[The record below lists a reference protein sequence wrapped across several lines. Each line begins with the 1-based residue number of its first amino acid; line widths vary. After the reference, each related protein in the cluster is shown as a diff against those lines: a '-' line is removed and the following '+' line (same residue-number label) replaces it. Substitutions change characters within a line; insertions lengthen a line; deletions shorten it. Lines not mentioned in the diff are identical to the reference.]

1 VEKLDQEECL
11 GIWDLRAGQESLEC
25 LEKLDD
31 RALLDPEAC
40 LDKRAQ
46 MDQGDLQ
53 ESEDHPELKVC
64 LVWRAVREP
73 LVLMD
78 QMVRLDHPDQ
88 MDLLETEE
96 YLVYLVPLAQPEQL
110 ANKDLRE
117 NEEILANQESRAL
130 RDPLGL
136 LVLPVLLVSVAN
148 GEKKVHQANR
158 EHLGWEDVLVTR
170 VHLVLQE

>member
-1 VEKLDQEECL
+1 MEKLDQEECL

-78 QMVRLDHPDQ
+78 QMVRLDHLVRT
-88 MDLLETEE
+88 DLQETEE
-96 YLVYLVPLAQPEQL
+96 YLVFQVLLAQLERL

>member
-1 VEKLDQEECL
+1 MEKLDQEECL

-78 QMVRLDHPDQ
+78 QMVQLDHLVRT
-88 MDLLETEE
+88 DLQETEE
-96 YLVYLVPLAQPEQL
+96 YLVYLVPLAQLERL

-117 NEEILANQESRAL
+117 KEEILANQESRAL

-148 GEKKVHQANR
+148 GERKVHQANR

>member
-1 VEKLDQEECL
+1 
-11 GIWDLRAGQESLEC
+11 
-25 LEKLDD
+25 
-31 RALLDPEAC
+31 
-40 LDKRAQ
+40 
-46 MDQGDLQ
+46 
-53 ESEDHPELKVC
+53 
-64 LVWRAVREP
+64 
-73 LVLMD
+73 MD

-96 YLVYLVPLAQPEQL
+96 YLVYLVPLAPPEQL

>member
-1 VEKLDQEECL
+1 M
-11 GIWDLRAGQESLEC
+11 A
-25 LEKLDD
+25 D
-31 RALLDPEAC
+31 RDSLDPLGC
-40 LDKRAQ
+40 LVKRAQ
-46 MDQGDLQ
+46 MDQEGPQ
-53 ESEDHPELKVC
+53 AKEDHRELKEC
-64 LVWRAVREP
+64 QAWKAVREP

-96 YLVYLVPLAQPEQL
+96 YLVYLVPLAQLEQL

-148 GEKKVHQANR
+148 GERKVHQANR